1 MQRLVSLS
9 GDQIVLMIVNTVGI
23 TIGGRQV
30 IYKKPESEHDIGRIW
45 ARRMLALMRRE
56 NDGGRMTSG
65 LSLTQ
70 SPRLHNDT

>member
-1 MQRLVSLS
+1 MIDDNIEKSSGRYPQIRCIVVRLVSLS

-45 ARRMLALMRRE
+45 ERRMLALMRRE
-56 NDGGRMTSG
+56 
-65 LSLTQ
+65 
-70 SPRLHNDT
+70 